1 VITSIPLRIVV
12 LAPFVTRSAE
22 SGAVGIDL
30 PLARTAPVR
39 NDCADAGSEQKDSS
53 ESLGKVMI
61 PGSHVIGKLAAAMRE
76 LRDLLGDDPLA
87 ADFQTDLTELLAAR
101 DGLPSTEAENESDG
115 REARRALTASDFI
128 LETPEGD
135 ARSRTR
141 IAIDNVRSTVL
152 DGMLQVVEQPFATD
166 QRLEFRGHMRV
177 IGPCDEA
184 RRRRII
190 KALQFVT
197 QMGAL
202 RTVGYGQ
209 IVEVTCDEIQPA
221 APRKST
227 PIKQPRFL
235 MRLQFEDVFCAGESR
250 NSPNTYTS
258 ADHVPG
264 GVIKGSIARQ
274 MLASVGRSGFLDD
287 ERNIGVFEGDLAILA
302 NNFGRIR
309 IRHAQPV
316 PKGTVGRPFRYV
328 PDSLAA
334 IENDDGETVIVDLAG
349 LDDPSTPVL
358 IDGKV
363 PIAPFDWK
371 GKHQETAKALLGL
384 TGSPGRLLRVR
395 TQVADDTRAAAT
407 SRLFGIEYTRGD
419 CHDFVAEIDLSA
431 CTEPDLV
438 IRGLQLVIA
447 EGLGGI
453 GRGGAFAQV
462 SLEKIPP
469 ETHPIMGKRIV
480 AVLQS
485 AALLRDPS
493 RPAVNLRSAY
503 ADAFAELGLPET
515 ITLRAVFV
523 RERLAGGGFFR
534 SRLAQKDRVYAP
546 FMLTEAGATFVFDSS
561 DGTPI
566 DPAQLFPNGLDVPQ
580 SVLVHHGIEDLTELY
595 RVCPYLPQNGY
606 GELVG
611 APFQTEGRALWQARE
626 PSALGLT
633 VEIVDA
639 LLLALEA

>member
-1 VITSIPLRIVV
+1 MITSLPLRIVV
-12 LAPFVTRSAE
+12 LAPFVTRSSD

-30 PLARTAPVR
+30 PLARTAPVKK
-39 NDCADAGSEQKDSS
+39 DYVDSGSEQKDPS

-87 ADFQTDLTELLAAR
+87 SDFQADLTELLAAR
-101 DGLPSTEAENESDG
+101 DVLPTTEDENESDG
-115 REARRALTASDFI
+115 REARRALMASDFI

-141 IAIDNVRSTVL
+141 IAIDNVRSTAL

-166 QRLEFRGHMRV
+166 QRLEFLGHVRV

-209 IVEVTCDEIQPA
+209 IVEVTCDETPA
-221 APRKST
+221 VAPRKST
-227 PIKQPRFL
+227 PIKQHRFL
-235 MRLQFEDVFCAGESR
+235 MRLQFKDVFCAGESR

-264 GVIKGSIARQ
+264 SVIKGAIARQ
-274 MLASVGRSGFLDD
+274 MLASVGLTGFLDD
-287 ERNIGVFEGDLAILA
+287 ERNRGVFDGDLAILA
-302 NNFGRIR
+302 NNFGKIR

-316 PKGTVGRPFRYV
+316 PKGTVSRPFRYV

-334 IENDDGETVIVDLAG
+334 IENDGGETVIVDLAG

-363 PIAPFDWK
+363 PIGPFDWK
-371 GKHQETAKALLGL
+371 NKHWEAANALLGRSD
-384 TGSPGRLLRVR
+384 SPGRVLRVR
-395 TQVADDTRAAAT
+395 TQVADDTRAAAP
-407 SRLFGIEYTRGD
+407 SRLFGIEYARGD
-419 CHDFVAEIDLSA
+419 CHDFVTEIDLTA
-431 CTEPDLV
+431 CTEPEGV

-453 GRGGAFAQV
+453 GRGGAFARAA
-462 SLEKIPP
+462 LERIPP
-469 ETHPIMGKRIV
+469 DTNPIMGSRIV

-493 RPAVNLRSAY
+493 RPAGDLRSAY

-534 SRLAQKDRVYAP
+534 SRLAQKHRVYAP
-546 FMLTEAGATFVFDSS
+546 FMLTEAGATFVFDSV
-561 DGTPI
+561 DGSPI
-566 DPAQLFPNGLDVPQ
+566 DPAELFPNGLEVPQ
-580 SVLVHHGIEDLTELY
+580 SVLIHHGIEDITELY
-595 RVCPYLPQNGY
+595 RVCLYLPQNGY

-611 APFQTEGRALWQARE
+611 TPFRIEGRALWQAME
-626 PSALGLT
+626 PSALGLK

-639 LLLALEA
+639 LSFSLEC